1 MSPFADV
8 AQTGDTDFYD
18 TNGNL
23 ICSRGPAPKRG
34 GRHAAGRQ
42 HHRLHRH
49 RTEYAPCP
57 GAIAPIVSA
66 SAIGSATATID
77 NAGTV
82 TLTDY
87 DLAGRV
93 IETDQDYVNGVPTQ
107 DSDITT
113 TYQYDNYG
121 RLASMTVINPTNV
134 LSSGLGRRVM
144 PGVLD
149 EQTSYVYGS
158 PYDASLQTGVIYP
171 DCPVTEGANGD
182 WAVNPSGPALDS
194 PWVRA
199 SWQAHVKSDQQ

>member
-23 ICSRGPAPKRG
+23 ICS
-34 GRHAAGRQ
+34 AAGQ
-42 HHRLHRH
+42 PPSAVEGAPPAANTTDYTVTE
-49 RTEYAPCP
+49 TEYAPCP

-66 SAIGSATATID
+66 SAIGPATATID
-77 NAGTV
+77 NAGSV

-121 RLASMTVINPTNV
+121 RLASMTVINPTYV

-171 DCPVTEGANGD
+171 DCPVTEGRQRRLGGQ
-182 WAVNPSGPALDS
+182 PERPH
-194 PWVRA
+194 PRA
-199 SWQAHVKSDQQ
+199 PRG